1 MGGMDESRTVV
12 RNRFNSK
19 VDLLFF
25 NDARRAGKETTTI
38 SLRLEFFAVS
48 LAIEGKF
55 YHRESYRRINI
66 QPSRWF
72 REATKRKRSYYRK
85 FLAVLQFPPS
95 FSSSLPPSC
104 LDAPQTEGYGC
115 LSNCVSWMKVSRGAI
130 APGES
135 LADARIIS
143 RFRRKQRDWCSP
155 FILWLAY
162 TERLSLISGATD
174 TLSKIERIQWQ
185 EFSKQ
190 NEK

>member
-1 MGGMDESRTVV
+1 MDGSRTVV

-48 LAIEGKF
+48 LAIERKF
-55 YHRESYRRINI
+55 CHRESYRRINI
-66 QPSRWF
+66 QPSWF

-115 LSNCVSWMKVSRGAI
+115 LSNRVSWMKVSRGAI

-155 FILWLAY
+155 FIVWLAY
-162 TERLSLISGATD
+162 TELLSLVSGATD
-174 TLSKIERIQWQ
+174 TLNKMERIQWTKWQ

-190 NEK
+190 NDK